1 MSSSFIEG
9 KDCLGE
15 SFVDPKD
22 ELISTTSHGTL
33 QKEFATDPPDELTK
47 LWRSIGNFLIGK
59 GKTQIWMVQSLT
71 LSFLDKMDC
80 YMGERLNMIF
90 GTPIGKLISI

>member
-9 KDCLGE
+9 KDSLGE

-33 QKEFATDPPDELTK
+33 QK
-47 LWRSIGNFLIGK
+47 
-59 GKTQIWMVQSLT
+59 
-71 LSFLDKMDC
+71 
-80 YMGERLNMIF
+80 
-90 GTPIGKLISI
+90 

>member
-9 KDCLGE
+9 KDSLGE

-33 QKEFATDPPDELTK
+33 QKEFATDPPDDKANQAMEVDRK
-47 LWRSIGNFLIGK
+47 LSNRNRK
-59 GKTQIWMVQSLT
+59 NT
-71 LSFLDKMDC
+71 DMD
-80 YMGERLNMIF
+80 
-90 GTPIGKLISI
+90 GTISYPKLPR